1 MGSLLTPLGQGAP
14 RSHRRSAQ
22 GGGIGGCAPAHH
34 SHLTWGAVGAGPRAA
49 AAELAW
55 ARARRGGEGEGEGVG
70 MGEGGEG
77 VGMKVDGRGEG

>member
-1 MGSLLTPLGQGAP
+1 MGYVNGVTAQTPLGQGAP

-34 SHLTWGAVGAGPRAA
+34 SHLKWGAVGGGGGRARLS
-49 AAELAW
+49 EGE
-55 ARARRGGEGEGEGVG
+55 ARAKVRVG